1 MSGLNGRLSRN
12 NGMSPSLRGRGR
24 GWHEDTGSPAEEL
37 TAWRSSARGKCVI
50 ERPYLSPS
58 GTESFKRSRKKL
70 NEAIA
75 AFADWESR
83 MAAKTEKVSE
93 K

>member
-1 MSGLNGRLSRN
+1 MSDKEYAEKWRLRQAEEL
-12 NGMSPSLRGRGR
+12 LRLFE
-24 GWHEDTGSPAEEL
+24 EDTGSPAKTNEEL

-50 ERPYLSPS
+50 ERPYLFPS

-75 AFADWESR
+75 AFADWGSR